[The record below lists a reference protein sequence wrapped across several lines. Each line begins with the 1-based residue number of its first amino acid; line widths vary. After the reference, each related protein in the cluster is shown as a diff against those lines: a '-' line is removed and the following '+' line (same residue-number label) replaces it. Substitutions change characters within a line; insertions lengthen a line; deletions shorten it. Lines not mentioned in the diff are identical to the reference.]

1 MSTRRRSPPPSDSH
15 YDYLLKIILLGPSG
29 SGKSSLLHYFLHH
42 APLRLS
48 TQTIGVEFA
57 TKILTLG
64 TGRSRRRVK
73 LQLWD
78 TAGTERFRSVSR
90 SYYRGAAGAILVYD
104 VRNERSFRLAGEFLR
119 DARALCSRGLSVV
132 CVGNKIDN
140 DAAFSSAA
148 SEAGSVRSTSTRGWG
163 AAEEDNSPSVR
174 EREVD
179 PERARAW
186 AAAHDVPVCV
196 ETSAASGEGVED
208 VFARLARTIL
218 TSIEL
223 GVVNPDDPD
232 SGIQYGDDLGAWA
245 VDAKSVRSGL
255 TVDDAPSLVAYS
267 GQRIRQRRGRSVGL
281 GSALG
286 EWTDVFGG
294 RSGRPGGGCC

>member
-1 MSTRRRSPPPSDSH
+1 MSLRRRSPPPSDSH

-42 APLRLS
+42 SPLRLS
-48 TQTIGVEFA
+48 SQTIGVEFA

-104 VRNERSFRLAGEFLR
+104 VRDERSFNLAGEFLR
-119 DARALCSRGLSVV
+119 DARALGSRGLSVV
-132 CVGNKIDN
+132 CVGNKID
-140 DAAFSSAA
+140 AETGLSANITG
-148 SEAGSVRSTSTRGWG
+148 SEAGSVRSVGGWADDG
-163 AAEEDNSPSVR
+163 AR
-174 EREVD
+174 EREVSAA
-179 PERARAW
+179 RANAW
-186 AAAHDVPVCV
+186 AAAQDIPVCV
-196 ETSAASGEGVED
+196 ETSAATGEGVED

-218 TSIEL
+218 TRIEM

-232 SGIQYGDDLGAWA
+232 SGIQYGDDLGGWA
-245 VDAKSVRSGL
+245 DGKSVRSGL
-255 TVDDAPSLVAYS
+255 TVDDAASLVAYS
-267 GQRIRQRRGRSVGL
+267 GQKIAGRGKVKL
-281 GSALG
+281 GGALG
-286 EWTDVFGG
+286 EWGEVFGG
-294 RSGRPGGGCC
+294 SKNGARGGGGCC